1 MQALLSQFSQKTKA
15 MADASEDAED
25 EAAFVDLEDEI
36 DESAES
42 NEVADEEEEADEID
56 PSVEA
61 SDAAIIEEV
70 ALEVD
75 EQDDVPTLTRAEVNL
90 GRFAVTKVSPKS
102 PFAYDAMCCSHE
114 TTAASKSIQANLQQP
129 HHSC

>member
-1 MQALLSQFSQKTKA
+1 

-25 EAAFVDLEDEI
+25 EAAFVDPKDKI

-42 NEVADEEEEADEID
+42 NKVADEEEEADEID

-61 SDAAIIEEV
+61 SDAAIIEQV

-75 EQDDVPTLTRAEVNL
+75 KQEDVPILTRAEVNL
-90 GRFAVTKVSPKS
+90 GRFAVTKVSPK
-102 PFAYDAMCCSHE
+102 
-114 TTAASKSIQANLQQP
+114 
-129 HHSC
+129 